1 MSATKRPFMPRRLNA
16 MFVKQLA
23 PAFRRRGFAI
33 AEILTRWPAIVG
45 VDLARHACPE
55 RVQFDAGKADA
66 ATLKL
71 RVAPG
76 FALEMQHLAPLI
88 LERINTFYGYNA
100 VARLKFTQ
108 GPVAASGRPA
118 RGVRR
123 ALSPDEA
130 LRLEALLSPINDPA
144 LKSALRRLGDGL
156 MTADEKR

>member
-16 MFVKQLA
+16 VFVKQLA

-33 AEILTRWPAIVG
+33 GEVLTRWPAIVG
-45 VDLARHACPE
+45 AELARHACPE
-55 RVQFDAGKADA
+55 RVQFDAGQADA

-76 FALEMQHLAPLI
+76 FALELQHLTPLI
-88 LERINTFYGYNA
+88 LERINGFYGYNA

-108 GPVAASGRPA
+108 GPVAPPNRPA
-118 RGVRR
+118 RTARR
-123 ALSPDEA
+123 ALRPDEA
-130 LRLEALLSPINDPA
+130 VRLEAALSPIRDPG
-144 LKSALRRLGDGL
+144 LKAALRRLGDGL